1 MSETET
7 TINSESMSDR
17 LAITRGTMNL
27 FESWGLRTEE
37 MMALLD
43 LQGKAR
49 HFAQY
54 RYNTPFPDEPGLMR
68 RIEYLVRIDEALRT
82 TYPTNP
88 TMGKR
93 WLRQR
98 NHKFNRHSPLAM
110 MLGDGERGL
119 AYVLSRLDCTY
130 AWEQSGSTP
139 AASY

>member
-7 TINSESMSDR
+7 TIDSHSMSDR

-37 MMALLD
+37 MMVLLN
-43 LQGKAR
+43 LEGKAR

-54 RYNTPFPDEPGLMR
+54 RYNTPFPEVPGLMR

-110 MLGDGERGL
+110 MMDDGERGL

-139 AASY
+139 C

>member
-1 MSETET
+1 MSETEQST
-7 TINSESMSDR
+7 TEKSASDR

-27 FESWGLRTEE
+27 LESWGLHADE
-37 MMALLD
+37 MMALLNM
-43 LQGKAR
+43 QGKPR
-49 HFAQY
+49 HFTQY

-98 NHKFNRHSPLAM
+98 NQKFNRHSPLSM
-110 MLGDGERGL
+110 MIDDGERGL

-130 AWEQSGSTP
+130 AWDQSGSKP
-139 AASY
+139 S

>member
-1 MSETET
+1 MSENNQST
-7 TINSESMSDR
+7 TDHSVSDR

-43 LQGKAR
+43 MDDKAR

-54 RYNTPFPDEPGLMR
+54 RYSKPFPDEPGLMR
-68 RIEYLVRIDEALRT
+68 RIEYLVRIDDALRT

-98 NHKFNRHSPLAM
+98 SHKFNKRSPLSM
-110 MLGDGERGL
+110 MIDDGERGL
-119 AYVLSRLDCTY
+119 IYVLSRLDCTF
-130 AWEQSGSTP
+130 AWDQSGSKP
-139 AASY
+139 CC